1 MNDLKLINVK
11 LNKKY
16 KIKKIN
22 LSNADILKL
31 LNNLGI
37 AINESI
43 ILLNSNYGKNSF
55 LVNVSGINFA
65 IDKKVCEGIIVYE

>member
-1 MNDLKLINVK
+1 MNELKLINVK

-43 ILLNSNYGKNSF
+43 ILLKSNYGKNSF
-55 LVNVSGINFA
+55 LVNVSGINLF
-65 IDKKVCEGIIVYE
+65 

>member
-43 ILLNSNYGKNSF
+43 ILLKSNYGKNSF